1 MSTAR
6 HAKVTLTNVS
16 SKKHKDY
23 SDYLKSFTYT
33 DVYGDASDS
42 FSADFDNKAMKYM
55 SAWMPKKGNKFTA
68 SVLLSNWMEDGKNQK
83 LKFGK
88 FVLDDFSLSGRPL
101 ACTIS
106 AVSTPSSSAFSTKQ
120 RTKTWKK
127 ITIKQIAKK
136 IAKRYKLSLVY
147 DAEKITIKSIEQ
159 KDETDSSFLNSL
171 CKDYGIAMKIFNS
184 KLVIYSEAR
193 YEKKKAILSISEKDM
208 LSWSYNDTVS
218 GTYSGAKYSYQDPKK
233 NKTIKVKV
241 GKGSRWLTAQGEAG
255 SKADAQKKAY
265 AAVNNSNK
273 DMTTIQFEI
282 MANPK
287 MIATACIKI
296 TGLKNINGKYFVT
309 KVTHNIGSRYTMSVE
324 ARKVQQRLPKKKK
337 KKKKKK

>member
-6 HAKVTLTNVS
+6 KARVTLTKVS
-16 SKKHKDY
+16 GKSTKDY
-23 SDYLKSFTYT
+23 SGYVKSFTYT
-33 DVYGDASDS
+33 DVYGDTSDS
-42 FSADFDNKAMKYM
+42 FSAEFDDKALKYM
-55 SAWMPKKGNKFTA
+55 DGWMPKKGNKFTA
-68 SVLLSNWMEDGKNQK
+68 SVLLSDWLKDGENKK
-83 LKFGK
+83 IKFGK
-88 FVLDDFSLSGRPL
+88 FILDDFSLSGRPL
-101 ACTIS
+101 SCTIS
-106 AVSTPSSSAFSTKQ
+106 AVSMPSSSAFSTKQ

-127 ITIKQIAKK
+127 ITIQQIAKK
-136 IAKRYKLSLVY
+136 IAKRYKLALVY

-184 KLVIYSEAR
+184 KLVIYSEAK
-193 YEKKKAILSISEKDM
+193 YEKKKAAFSVSEKEM
-208 LSWSYNDTVS
+208 LSWTYNDTVA
-218 GTYSGAKYSYQDPKK
+218 GTYTGAKYSYQDPKS
-233 NKTIKVKV
+233 NKTIKVQV

-273 DMTTIQFEI
+273 DMTTIKFEI

-296 TGLKNINGKYFVT
+296 TGLQNINGKYFVT
-309 KVTHNIGSRYTMSVE
+309 KVTHNIGTKYTMSVE
-324 ARKVQQRLPKKKK
+324 ARKVQQRLPKKKG
-337 KKKKKK
+337 